1 MHIQVCGR
9 CSENKLRIYA
19 VKKLMYIG
27 VLYNQTC
34 SGVED
39 KCQGECI
46 WFFACQVEDMLFRSP
61 NDKKHIRLHA
71 TLDQL
76 L

>member
-1 MHIQVCGR
+1 
-9 CSENKLRIYA
+9 
-19 VKKLMYIG
+19 MYIG